1 MTWPPKPYDTMLAKI
16 EEHDAWYVGDPA
28 KLAQI
33 YQDSKASHKTRP
45 SQLSGGLVGKVARFF
60 WGRPTPA
67 GQQRTRIHIP
77 LGSDIAT
84 TSADLLF
91 SEPPRILLPKLD
103 ADGTQDHPAQ
113 KRLEEI
119 VGDPSFAAT
128 LVEGAEVQS
137 AHGGVYLR
145 IVWDKDLLDKPFL
158 TVVAADGAIP
168 KFLFGRLQ
176 SVMFWTIIHTD
187 GQKIVRHVETH
198 GKGWIQHQVFE
209 GTASELG
216 NPVPLTEYSATSWA
230 AVLVNEESR
239 IPTGTERL
247 TAAYV
252 PNMLPQR
259 TWRKILE
266 LAPLGRSDFDGVE
279 ALFDAID
286 EVWSSWMRDI
296 RLAKA
301 RVFVDQNFL
310 TTGGPGSGASFDDDQ
325 ELFTAM
331 PPGAGSMESDKPI
344 DVAQFAIRV
353 AEHQQTIQELTR
365 AALRAAGF
373 SPASLG
379 DDSVSVQ
386 ETATQVKSKERLS
399 DRTRDK
405 KIRYWKSALTPL
417 IQAML
422 DVDAAVFGPNK
433 YDGKA
438 RPEVRFTEKAQ
449 QDVLELAET
458 VAMLN
463 SAEAIST
470 ELKVRMVHPDWDKD
484 KVDEEV
490 ERIRSERSTVPEPF
504 TERGL

>member
-1 MTWPPKPYDTMLAKI
+1 MTWPPKPYDTMLAAI
-16 EEHDAWYVGDPA
+16 DVHDAWYVGDPNE
-28 KLAQI
+28 LARI
-33 YQDSKASHKTRP
+33 YQGEKPTHKTRP
-45 SQLSGGLVGKVARFF
+45 SQYSGGIVGKVARYF
-60 WGRPTPA
+60 WGTPNPD
-67 GQQRTRIHIP
+67 GQRTRMHIP
-77 LGSDIAT
+77 LGADIAT

-103 ADGTQDHPAQ
+103 VEGTQDHPAQ
-113 KRLEEI
+113 ERLEEI
-119 VGDPSFAAT
+119 VGDPSFAAA
-128 LVEGAEVQS
+128 LVGAAEYQS

-145 IVWDKDLLDKPFL
+145 IVWDKGISDVPFL
-158 TVVAADGAIP
+158 TVVPADGAIP
-168 KFLFGRLQ
+168 TFRFGRLGQ
-176 SVMFWTIIHTD
+176 VVFWTIIKED

-198 GKGWIQHQVFE
+198 GKGWIQHEVFE
-209 GTASELG
+209 GTSSELG
-216 NPVPLTEYSATSWA
+216 RAVPLTDYPQTADYE
-230 AVLVNEESR
+230 VNEEAR
-239 IPTGTERL
+239 ILTGTERL
-247 TAAYV
+247 TAAYI

-259 TWRKILE
+259 RWRKILE
-266 LAPLGRSDFDGVE
+266 LAPLGRSDFDGIEGV
-279 ALFDAID
+279 FDAID

-301 RVFVDQNFL
+301 RVFVDQNL
-310 TTGGPGSGASFDDDQ
+310 MKNNGPGTGAYFDDDQ
-325 ELFTAM
+325 ELFTMM
-331 PPGAGSMESDKPI
+331 PPGAGSMENDKPI

-353 AEHQQTIQELTR
+353 VEHQQTIQELTR
-365 AALRAAGF
+365 VALRGAGF

-405 KIRYWKSALTPL
+405 KIRHWKGALTGL
-417 IQAML
+417 VQAML
-422 DVDAAVFGPNK
+422 EVDAEVFGPNK

-490 ERIRSERSTVPEPF
+490 ERIRSERATVSDPF